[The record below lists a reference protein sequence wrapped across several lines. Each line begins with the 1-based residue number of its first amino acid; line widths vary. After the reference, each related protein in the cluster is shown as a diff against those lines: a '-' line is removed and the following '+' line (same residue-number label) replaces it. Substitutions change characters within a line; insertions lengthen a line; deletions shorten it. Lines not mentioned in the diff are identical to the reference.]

1 MIQQPRITLED
12 ALDKLYYAATVS
24 IYEFYDGYYVTF
36 DGIEYMVSEDDYG
49 EFYYLWLEAWP
60 AIFDALPNTN
70 LTSFEFTSRFAS
82 ECDYK
87 YFKGIPKTL
96 KVLKLD
102 HLTGIDI
109 DKYIIQLRDI
119 DITITE
125 YMDNFEDE
133 YPTEYTINTSEDEF
147 EEAFKDESDEE
158 IEEAFKDTED
168 IKLDESPLK
177 ILFNTYRIIA
187 KFHEENDEATLAKK
201 RRIKLNHTN
210 LMHDIVEYFY
220 QPRFIE
226 KWLNEG
232 NELED
237 YLVS

>member
-1 MIQQPRITLED
+1 MSHPPHIILAD
-12 ALDKLYYAATVS
+12 AIDKLYYADNVS
-24 IYEFYDGYYVTF
+24 IYEFYDGYYFTF
-36 DGIEYMVSEDDYG
+36 DGVEYMVPEDNYD

-60 AIFDALPNTN
+60 AIFDALPKTN

-87 YFKGIPKTL
+87 DFKGIPKTL
-96 KVLKLD
+96 KTLKLD

-125 YMDNFEDE
+125 IMDNFADE
-133 YPTEYTINTSEDEF
+133 YPSEYTHNTSEDEF
-147 EEAFKDESDEE
+147 EEAFRDESDKE
-158 IEEAFKDTED
+158 IEEAFKDTDD

-187 KFHEENDEATLAKK
+187 KFNEENDEATLAKK

-210 LMHDIVEYFY
+210 LMHDIVEYFH

-226 KWLNEG
+226 KWLIEG

-237 YLVS
+237 YPI